1 MRLFTARPWLPLLA
15 LLAAG
20 TAHAGR
26 PLQTEDAGVIDAGGC
41 EIEGVHER
49 LRVSGE
55 TARDTALTFSCGIGW
70 RSQLGITGS
79 RARADGESASGAAL
93 GGKTRLWSAGDHGP
107 ALTVAWSLA
116 WARAAGSWRHAEDEA
131 RLVWSMP
138 AGPGTLHLNVGHA
151 RDRIERSSSTPW
163 GVGWEHGGVEA
174 GGVTLAPMAEVYG
187 DGRGGHA
194 WNVALRATLVPE
206 RFYLDGSYGRQT
218 GGVGGRL
225 VTVGF
230 KVAF

>member
-1 MRLFTARPWLPLLA
+1 MRPFTARSGLTLLA
-15 LLAAG
+15 LLAAH
-20 TAHAGR
+20 AAQAGR

-41 EIEGVHER
+41 EIEGAHER
-49 LRVSGE
+49 LRISGA

-70 RSQLGITGS
+70 RSQVGITGS
-79 RARADGESASGAAL
+79 RSRADGESASGTAL
-93 GGKTRLWSAGDHGP
+93 GGKTRLWSAGDDGP

-138 AGPGTLHLNVGHA
+138 AGPGTLHLNLGHA
-151 RDRIERSSSTPW
+151 RDRIERMSSTPW
-163 GVGWEHGGVEA
+163 GVGWEHGGVET
-174 GGVTLAPMAEVYG
+174 GGLTLAPMAEVYG

-206 RFYLDGSYGRQT
+206 RLFIDGSYGRQT
-218 GGVGGRL
+218 GSVGARL

-230 KVAF
+230 KVTF

>member
-1 MRLFTARPWLPLLA
+1 MRLFTARSGLTLLT

-20 TAHAGR
+20 AAHAGR
-26 PLQTEDAGVIDAGGC
+26 PLQTEDAGVLDAGGC
-41 EIEGVHER
+41 EVEGAHER
-49 LRVSGE
+49 LRVSGA
-55 TARDTALTFSCGIGW
+55 TARDTALTLNCGIGW

-79 RARADGESASGAAL
+79 RSSADGDSASGTAL
-93 GGKTRLWSAGDHGP
+93 SGKTRLWSADGEGP
-107 ALTVAWSLA
+107 ALTLAWSLG
-116 WARAAGSWRHAEDEA
+116 WARAAGSWQHAEDLA

-138 AGPGTLHLNVGHA
+138 AGPGTLHLNLGHA
-151 RDRIERSSSTPW
+151 RDRLGHTSSTPW
-163 GVGWEHGGVEA
+163 GVGWEHGGFQA
-174 GGVTLAPMAEVYG
+174 GGLTLAPMAEVYG

-206 RFYLDGSYGRQT
+206 KLFIDGSYGRQT
-218 GGVGGRL
+218 GSVGARL